1 MTRARFFFVL
11 LIALIFSC
19 GAHAECRL
27 DPAACRALEI
37 KALEEAA
44 RAAKAHQDAGHE
56 VGHEVGHAIE
66 RAGHE
71 AVPTVESA
79 PHNPGPA
86 VERAG
91 HDTGPA
97 IEGSP
102 EGGGGGGPAPHRAAV
117 RPSSAATTPSE
128 SDSATTPLEPVRAYL
143 RAREIPPAGAGAYG
157 LVVFHSKATS
167 ANQAKLTMVCNSF
180 VAFFPR
186 QETASA
192 PLKDQMVTIWPLDNP
207 DAKQARNDDCEFA
220 VAHYDLNASEAAIS
234 DAQHQHANFDGEG
247 PYLVGWSPSNTRGEP
262 DKLVLVI
269 DMSADN
275 SQALIDQKF
284 LFWKKQ
290 IVEDPSRWRHGF
302 SIESVRA
309 AIRIFADQYGQAM
322 LDAIKLVGDN
332 KP

>member
-1 MTRARFFFVL
+1 MTRARFLFVF
-11 LIALIFSC
+11 LIAIIFSC

-27 DPAACRALEI
+27 DPAAC
-37 KALEEAA
+37 KALEDKAREEAV
-44 RAAKAHQDAGHE
+44 RAAKAHQDAGHD
-56 VGHEVGHAIE
+56 
-66 RAGHE
+66 AGHIIE
-71 AVPTVESA
+71 K
-79 PHNPGPA
+79 
-86 VERAG
+86 AG

-97 IEGSP
+97 IENHAHDARPAVESAGHGTGPAIENSA
-102 EGGGGGGPAPHRAAV
+102 EGGGGGGLIPHRSAI
-117 RPSSAATTPSE
+117 RPSSAATTTSE

-143 RAREIPPAGAGAYG
+143 RAKEIPPAGAGAYG

-167 ANQAKLTMVCNSF
+167 ANQAKLIMVCNSF
-180 VAFFPR
+180 VALFPR

-207 DAKQARNDDCEFA
+207 DAKQARNDDCAFA

-234 DAQHQHANFDGEG
+234 DAQLQHANFDGEG

>member
-1 MTRARFFFVL
+1 M
-11 LIALIFSC
+11 LIAIIFS
-19 GAHAECRL
+19 GSAHAECRL
-27 DPAACRALEI
+27 DPPACR
-37 KALEEAA
+37 ALEEAA
-44 RAAKAHQDAGHE
+44 RAAEKAHQDAGHNA
-56 VGHEVGHAIE
+56 GHAIE
-66 RAGHE
+66 KSHDARPAVEGAGHE
-71 AVPTVESA
+71 A
-79 PHNPGPA
+79 GPA
-86 VERAG
+86 VEHPAVEHAG
-91 HDTGPA
+91 HDTGGA
-97 IEGSP
+97 VEDS
-102 EGGGGGGPAPHRAAV
+102 GGGGGGFTPHRAAV
-117 RPSSAATTPSE
+117 RPGRAATTAG
-128 SDSATTPLEPVRAYL
+128 DSGSVTTPLEPVRAYV
-143 RAREIPPAGAGAYG
+143 RAKEIPPVGAGAYG

-167 ANQAKLTMVCNSF
+167 ANRSKLTMVCNSF

-192 PLKDQMVTIWPLDNP
+192 PLKDQMITIWPLDNP
-207 DAKQARNDDCEFA
+207 DAQQARDDDCDFA
-220 VAHYDLNASEAAIS
+220 VAHYDLNASEAAIR
-234 DAQHQHANFDGEG
+234 DAQLQHANFDGEG
-247 PYLVGWSPSNTRGEP
+247 PYLVGWSPSNARGEP

>member
-1 MTRARFFFVL
+1 
-11 LIALIFSC
+11 
-19 GAHAECRL
+19 
-27 DPAACRALEI
+27 
-37 KALEEAA
+37 
-44 RAAKAHQDAGHE
+44 
-56 VGHEVGHAIE
+56 
-66 RAGHE
+66 
-71 AVPTVESA
+71 
-79 PHNPGPA
+79 
-86 VERAG
+86 
-91 HDTGPA
+91 
-97 IEGSP
+97 
-102 EGGGGGGPAPHRAAV
+102 
-117 RPSSAATTPSE
+117 
-128 SDSATTPLEPVRAYL
+128 
-143 RAREIPPAGAGAYG
+143 
-157 LVVFHSKATS
+157 
-167 ANQAKLTMVCNSF
+167 MVCNSF

>member
-1 MTRARFFFVL
+1 MMTRARFLFL
-11 LIALIFSC
+11 LPIALIFSG

-56 VGHEVGHAIE
+56 VGHPVE

-91 HDTGPA
+91 HGTGPA
-97 IEGSP
+97 IESSP
-102 EGGGGGGPAPHRAAV
+102 EGGGGGGPTPHRAAI
-117 RPSSAATTPSE
+117 RPSSAATTTSE